1 MKSAALEAAV
11 EAGLANRQRRPAAQ
25 RNVLDALSEAGTPG
39 CLVDAM
45 DAAAERFGFQFAQVM
60 VVAPTPEPSAF
71 VIKDWSDRL
80 ITFDRAVGASS
91 DLASPYDHDVGDP
104 AKDPVLQCFRRSLA
118 PVVWNG
124 DDYINAG
131 LGGVRDW
138 CVENDRSHGVTVQ
151 LPLLLD
157 EFSISLNVVFSVQ
170 RRERIRDEARMRA
183 AADVALV
190 GLHAVTGSKKALAP
204 LIVSAMRAGSPL
216 TPAMR
221 QYLTWAERGKTA
233 SETADIVGRKY
244 STIKNVLGQAL
255 ERLGCSNKTDAIRLA
270 RANGWL

>member
-1 MKSAALEAAV
+1 MKPALPGEAVATSR
-11 EAGLANRQRRPAAQ
+11 ATRQRRPSVD
-25 RNVLDALSEAGTPG
+25 RGVLEALGEADTPDHI
-39 CLVDAM
+39 VYAM
-45 DAAAERFGFQFAQVM
+45 DAAAEHFGFQFAQVM

-71 VIKDWSDRL
+71 AIKEWSDKV
-80 ITFDRAVGASS
+80 IMFDRAIGVAS

-104 AKDPVLQCFRRSLA
+104 ARDPVLKCLRRSLA

-124 DDYINAG
+124 DDYIDAG

-157 EFSISLNVVFSVQ
+157 EFNRPLKVVFSVQ
-170 RRERIRDEARMRA
+170 RRERIREEERVRA
-183 AADVALV
+183 AADVALL
-190 GLHAVTGSKKALAP
+190 GLYAVTGSKKALAP
-204 LIVSAMRAGSPL
+204 LLVSALRAGSPL

-233 SETADIVGRKY
+233 GETADIVGRKY

-255 ERLGCSNKTDAIRLA
+255 ERLGCSNKTDAIRIA
-270 RANGWL
+270 RMNGWL